1 MTPLAPHLSAF
12 FNQRLPSEMNASE
25 NTRAAY
31 SYAFQL
37 LLPFASKR
45 CKLEPSAL
53 SLEQIDA
60 PLVLDFLT
68 HLEIERKN
76 GPSTR
81 NARLA
86 AIKSFFRFVQYRVPS
101 ALDQVVRIF
110 AIPIKKTD
118 TKLVPYLNLEEE
130 KAVLDAPDPST
141 RQGIRD
147 RAMLLLGFRAGLRV
161 SEIVGLRVD
170 QVSLDGTASILVHGK
185 GRRQRSLPLD
195 AQSTKA
201 MRAWLAVRG
210 QASVPELFL
219 NARGQQMTR
228 SGFAYLL
235 RHYARSAAKSCPS
248 IQDKRVSPHVLRHT
262 CAMVTLRA
270 TKDPRKV
277 ALWLGHASVQ
287 TTEIYVRTDPSEKLE
302 LIAGLTPL
310 ALRRGQFRPSD
321 ELLAL
326 LKQTSRYA
334 VSRAPEH
341 PKNAGI

>member
-12 FNQRLPSEMNASE
+12 FNERLPKEMNASE
-25 NTRAAY
+25 NTCASY

-45 CKLEPSAL
+45 YKLEPSAL

-68 HLEIERKN
+68 HLETDRKN
-76 GPSTR
+76 GPSSR

-101 ALDQVVRIF
+101 ALDQVLRIF

-118 TKLVPYLNLEEE
+118 SKLVPYLSLEEE
-130 KAVLDAPDPST
+130 KAVLDVPDPTT

-147 RAMLLLGFRAGLRV
+147 RAMLLLGFSAGLRV
-161 SEIVGLRVD
+161 SEIVGLHVD
-170 QVSLDGTASILVHGK
+170 NVSLKETATVLVRGK
-185 GRRQRSLPLD
+185 GRRERSLPLG
-195 AQSTKA
+195 AKETRA
-201 MRAWLAVRG
+201 IRAWLAVRG

-235 RHYARSAAKSCPS
+235 RKYAGAAAKGCPS
-248 IQDKRVSPHVLRHT
+248 IQQKRVSPHVLRHT
-262 CAMVTLRA
+262 CAMVTLQA
-270 TKDPRKV
+270 TKDLRKV

-287 TTEIYVRTDPSEKLE
+287 TTENYARTDPSERLE
-302 LIAGLTPL
+302 LIAGLTTF
-310 ALRRGQFRPSD
+310 ALRPGRFRPTD
-321 ELLAL
+321 KLMEM
-326 LKQTSRYA
+326 LKRTSRYA
-334 VSRAPEH
+334 ESKPEGS
-341 PKNAGI
+341 PSTAGI